1 MHKKFTSIIV
11 AMVLAGALAA
21 CGSSGSEDR
30 STETAGL
37 SSVLSAASSEAK
49 QAEGTTVSGK
59 NTEDGQT
66 ATVTA
71 VSSSGQINAT
81 ELFTERDLTQT
92 ADTSGATTYTVSDGQ
107 DISITSE
114 GVYVITGSASN
125 ATITVDAGD
134 TDKVQ
139 IVLDG
144 VSITNEKRP
153 CIYVKNAD
161 KVFVT
166 TTTGESTLAVTGSFE
181 ADGDTNTDAV
191 IFAKDDLVLNGQGTL
206 NITSTDNGI
215 SCKNDLK
222 LTGGTYNIS
231 CSHSALEAKESI
243 SVADGTVN
251 ITACTDG
258 LHAEDDDDDTQ
269 GAINLCGGTFTITAA
284 DDAIHGTTVIEIN
297 GGTYDITAAEGIEA
311 TVIRVND
318 GTINIQASDDG
329 INAGQKSNSYT
340 PLAEFNGGTTTI
352 VMGAGDT
359 DGVDSNGDITVN
371 GGTINVSGQSTFD
384 YDGTGTV
391 NGGTVIENGTETDT
405 LTNQMMGGGGGRG
418 GQGGPGGHGGR
429 GDFGDFGGFGH

>member
-1 MHKKFTSIIV
+1 MHKRFTSIIV
-11 AMVLAGALAA
+11 AIVLAGSLAA
-21 CGSSGSEDR
+21 CGSADTGS
-30 STETAGL
+30 STGAKESSSSVSTTAG
-37 SSVLSAASSEAK
+37 SGTQGSASGTSVT
-49 QAEGTTVSGK
+49 AENMS
-59 NTEDGQT
+59 
-66 ATVTA
+66 ATVEVTT
-71 VSSSGQINAT
+71 S
-81 ELFTERDLTQT
+81 ELFTERDLAQT
-92 ADTSGATTYTVSDGQ
+92 ADTSEATAYTVSDGQ
-107 DISITSE
+107 EINITSE

-134 TDKVQ
+134 EDKVQ

-144 VSITNEKRP
+144 VSITNESRP

-166 TTTGESTLAVTGSFE
+166 TTTSESTLAVTGTFE

-222 LTGGTYNIS
+222 VTGGTYNIS

-243 SVADGTVN
+243 SVADGTVS

-258 LHAEDDDDDTQ
+258 LHAEDDEDDTKGQ
-269 GAINLCGGTFTITAA
+269 INLCGGTFTINAS
-284 DDAIHGTTVIEIN
+284 DDAIHGTTVIQID
-297 GGTYDITAAEGIEA
+297 GGTYDLTAAEGIES
-311 TVIRVND
+311 TVIRIND
-318 GTINIQASDDG
+318 GTISIEASDDG

-340 PLAEFNGGTTTI
+340 PQVEFNGGTTTI

-371 GGTINVSGQSTFD
+371 GGTISISGQSTFD

-391 NGGTVIENGTETDT
+391 NGGTIIENGTETNT

-418 GQGGPGGHGGR
+418 GH
-429 GDFGDFGGFGH
+429 GDFGGFGH